1 MKRIVFLT
9 LAIIV
14 ATMLVSAQQF
24 IGVNLGYARPITQL
38 NQPVVGQEK
47 TLTPTPYNGFK
58 VGLVYDATIVK
69 GFGFSMGLNYTFGA
83 NTTPWEP
90 VGKYPYPKTRSKS
103 FYHQLEIPIDWQYK
117 FEIAQKTWVIL
128 YSGPTLQCG
137 LNFTQENFMNNGKEI
152 TLTNENKNN
161 VFSENDMK
169 DYALK
174 RLNVTWGIGAG
185 FQYERYFLR
194 GGYDFGL
201 VNPYKA
207 YQFTKVVND
216 GNPRTRGRLDQWQVK
231 LGIYLWKSNK

>member
-9 LAIIV
+9 LAIFV

-69 GFGFSMGLNYTFGA
+69 GFGFSMGLNYTFAA
-83 NTTPWEP
+83 NSTDWKSEFAS
-90 VGKYPYPKTRSKS
+90 VYPQVSSRGY
-103 FYHQLEIPIDWQYK
+103 YHQIELPVDWQYK
-117 FEIAQKTWVIL
+117 FEIAQRTWLIL
-128 YSGPTLQCG
+128 YTGPTLQYG
-137 LNFTQENFMNNGKEI
+137 LS
-152 TLTNENKNN
+152 LNEKGLRKDDKGNVTEYRDVNRYSLDKN
-161 VFSENDMK
+161 DHL
-169 DYALK
+169 ALK
-174 RLNVTWGIGAG
+174 PLNVNWGIGAG

-201 VNPYKA
+201 VNPYKSISFA
-207 YQFTKVVND
+207 GKDIN
-216 GNPRTRGRLDQWQVK
+216 TRGRFDQWQIK
-231 LGIYLWKSNK
+231 LGIYFWER

>member
-137 LNFTQENFMNNGKEI
+137 LIFKDKWYARSDNKSNAFTHEENLYSVE
-152 TLTNENKNN
+152 
-161 VFSENDMK
+161 DME

-201 VNPYKA
+201 INPYKA
-207 YQFTKVVND
+207 QSFLGEDIY
-216 GNPRTRGRLDQWQVK
+216 TRGRLDQWQVK
-231 LGIYLWKSNK
+231 LGMYLWESK